1 MMKSRLFQVCIVSA
15 SLFFVLSL
23 SVSLW
28 LDAFEQRR
36 NALQIQH
43 ASVQE
48 EALLTL
54 ADAVSSERRQ
64 ANLLI
69 NSVSI
74 DQAAVERLKSLVDE
88 TRAIA
93 SKTFGHQG
101 EVAGHSAAGPSMPTH
116 ASPMDESAMPESAV
130 MPDHAMDEHA
140 MPEGQ
145 AMSAQGADEHPID
158 HVHDGWHSTS
168 QTGDISELLQ
178 GIDRQHE
185 VFFSQL
191 ERPVSL
197 RDPGLG
203 MAVFHQ
209 YSTLIEF
216 LNDHRRKLY
225 IAPSSSRREFY
236 VHSRLKDVTWEF
248 REAVKQISALLQG
261 LVAMA
266 GSAEAEDLQGIRHHA
281 DMLTELNVR
290 VDLAWNQL
298 LKLGSA
304 SNDAAFEAQA
314 SDTGTWYIEN
324 FRARSSS
331 LAAASRYN
339 GVSLAKLRQWSK
351 VADQLLTRADRILAD
366 SRSITLA
373 SMSAV
378 RMRATLKLLVVSI
391 LVLLSLGITLASI
404 VFFRRADKQ
413 AHRDELT
420 GLDNRRSFCLDLNAL
435 IGSTRQSAS
444 SLGLLMID
452 LDRFKYI
459 NDTMGHAA
467 GDQLLKAVAKR
478 IGESTTGCKSF
489 ARLGGDEFAMLFV
502 GHDAE
507 RLLESASRVRA
518 ALVRPFSIDEAIVH
532 IGSSIGV
539 AQFPR
544 DADSHDELI
553 KVADLAMYCAK
564 KSGTNQ
570 IVLYEEELDQSMAST
585 ARLVSDLQ
593 AAIQEEQFELYY
605 QPQFD
610 LSQNKV
616 VSVEALIRWN
626 HPLRGFV
633 PPDDFIPVAETNGL
647 MPLIGNWVLNEAC
660 RQAAA
665 WLHESNLPLRVAVN
679 ISAEHF
685 FQPDFVGAI
694 LDCLKRHQL
703 PPQLLELEVTES
715 VAVNDMDI
723 VVQSLARLRES
734 SIHVALDDFGT
745 GYSSLSYL
753 QDLPLDTLKIDKSF
767 IQKMLCGNLQ
777 HDSITAAIVSLGQSL
792 DLQTVA
798 EGVET
803 ADQLTAVSDMQI
815 SVVQG
820 YYYSKPVA
828 ASDLGRVVSEINA
841 EVGARKAA

>member
-1 MMKSRLFQVCIVSA
+1 
-15 SLFFVLSL
+15 
-23 SVSLW
+23 
-28 LDAFEQRR
+28 
-36 NALQIQH
+36 
-43 ASVQE
+43 
-48 EALLTL
+48 
-54 ADAVSSERRQ
+54 
-64 ANLLI
+64 
-69 NSVSI
+69 
-74 DQAAVERLKSLVDE
+74 
-88 TRAIA
+88 
-93 SKTFGHQG
+93 
-101 EVAGHSAAGPSMPTH
+101 
-116 ASPMDESAMPESAV
+116 
-130 MPDHAMDEHA
+130 
-140 MPEGQ
+140 
-145 AMSAQGADEHPID
+145 MSAQSAAEHPAG
-158 HVHDGWHSTS
+158 HEHDVWHSTHQS
-168 QTGDISELLQ
+168 GDIGQLLQALDSHNEQLFSELEQPL
-178 GIDRQHE
+178 
-185 VFFSQL
+185 
-191 ERPVSL
+191 SL

-203 MAVFHQ
+203 MAVFHHN
-209 YSTLIEF
+209 STIIEV
-216 LNDHRRKLY
+216 LNDQRRKLY
-225 IAPSSSRREFY
+225 IAPSNSRREFY
-236 VHSRLKDVTWEF
+236 VHSRLKDVTWDF
-248 REAVKQISALLQG
+248 REAVSQISSLLQG

-266 GSAEAEDLQGIRHHA
+266 GSAEGKGLHGIRHHA
-281 DMLTELNVR
+281 DMMTELNVR

-304 SNDAAFEAQA
+304 SNDAVLEAQA
-314 SDTGTWYIEN
+314 SETGTWYIEN
-324 FRARSSS
+324 FRARSSG
-331 LAAASRYN
+331 LAAASRYD
-339 GVSLAKLRQWSK
+339 GVSHAQLLQWSM
-351 VADQLLTRADRILAD
+351 VSDHLLERADNILAN
-366 SRSITLA
+366 SNSLTLA
-373 SMSAV
+373 SVSAV
-378 RMRATLKLLVVSI
+378 KQRATLKLLVVSL

-404 VFFRRADKQ
+404 VFFRRVDKQ

-435 IGSTRQSAS
+435 IASTRQTDT

-478 IGESTTGCKSF
+478 IGESTTGSRSF

-502 GHDAE
+502 GYDAE
-507 RLLESASRVRA
+507 RLHESARRVRA
-518 ALVRPFSIDEAIVH
+518 GLARPFSIDEAIVH

-539 AQFPR
+539 AQYPR
-544 DADSHDELI
+544 DADSHDKLI

-564 KSGTNQ
+564 MSGTNQ
-570 IVLYEEELDQSMAST
+570 IVFYEEELDQSMAST

-679 ISAEHF
+679 ISADHF
-685 FQPDFVGAI
+685 FQPDFVNAI
-694 LDCLKRHQL
+694 LDCLKKHRL

-792 DLQTVA
+792 QLQTVA